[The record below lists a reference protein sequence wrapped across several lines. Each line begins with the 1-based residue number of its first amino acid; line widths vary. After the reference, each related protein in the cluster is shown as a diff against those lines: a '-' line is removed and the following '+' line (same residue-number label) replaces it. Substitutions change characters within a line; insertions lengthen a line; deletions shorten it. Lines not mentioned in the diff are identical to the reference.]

1 MDASTIIYYLISL
14 LLVVDGVYALIKG
27 TQLFSSAKE
36 KENRNKY
43 PTTYAPAHR
52 FFGACL
58 LIAGLCFIIN
68 QLAKQ
73 FSWFDTQILLLI
85 GLGVVIVGVVVYF
98 IILKKRPKGAP
109 KDKGKGKG
117 ISGYGD

>member
-1 MDASTIIYYLISL
+1 MEVSTIIFYLVSL

-36 KENRNKY
+36 KEQRDKY

-52 FFGACL
+52 FFGVCIGL
-58 LIAGLCFIIN
+58 AGVCFIIY

-73 FSWFDTQILLLI
+73 FDWFQFPLLLVI
-85 GLGVVIVGVVVYF
+85 GLGIVIVGVVVYF
-98 IILKKRPKGAP
+98 IILKKKPKGTP
-109 KDKGKGKG
+109 KSKGKD
-117 ISGYGD
+117 ISGYGN